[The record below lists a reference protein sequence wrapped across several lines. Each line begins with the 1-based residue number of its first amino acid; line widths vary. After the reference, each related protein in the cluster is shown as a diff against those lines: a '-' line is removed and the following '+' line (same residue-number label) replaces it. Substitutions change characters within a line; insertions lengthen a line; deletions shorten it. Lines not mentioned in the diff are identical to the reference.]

1 VTHCSKAILKTAIPA
16 SAVRLAAGSLTPRQK
31 KLFPP
36 QDLGL
41 LSAPDRDDWNKPDL
55 IMDVLG
61 IADGAVVA
69 DLGAGGGWFTIRLAR
84 RVGPNGLVYAQD
96 IQPQMIEAIN
106 RRVQQEALSNVR
118 TVLGTPTDPRLPGGL
133 DAVLIVDAY
142 REMDEP
148 GKPEVLQ
155 GLLRRIDD
163 ALKPQGRVGIVDF
176 LPGGGGPGP
185 SSEDRV
191 KPETIKWFS
200 GTQDGLQRP
209 TRIDFELP
217 GVTLTRMPLEQDMG
231 PMLETGDIDAII
243 SPNAPKALGRP
254 DSPVR
259 RLFQDYRNVEESFL
273 TRQYKRAE
281 SYFYHAIMPSRNE
294 QSAIIFCGTMGMLR
308 KRALVDA
315 GGWNEKCITED
326 AELSV
331 RLLNDG
337 WRSLYLC
344 EDCHTAAV
352 TATGWN

>member
-1 VTHCSKAILKTAIPA
+1 MKPLLATLGIAMLLVGVLSDVPQKSGFSTVAFVAAAPPQQTASRTPA
-16 SAVRLAAGSLTPRQK
+16 PRQK

-41 LSAPDRDDWNKPDL
+41 LSAPDRDDWSKPDL

-106 RRVQQEALSNVR
+106 RRVQQEGLTNVR

-142 REMDEP
+142 REMDDP

-155 GLLRRIDD
+155 DLLRRIDD
-163 ALKPQGRVGIVDF
+163 ALKPQGRIGIVDF

-191 KPETIKWFS
+191 KPETIISALSAS
-200 GTQDGLQRP
+200 GLRLQARETIP
-209 TRIDFELP
+209 PFQYLLVFGKPATTTRL
-217 GVTLTRMPLEQDMG
+217 
-231 PMLETGDIDAII
+231 
-243 SPNAPKALGRP
+243 
-254 DSPVR
+254 
-259 RLFQDYRNVEESFL
+259 RN
-273 TRQYKRAE
+273 
-281 SYFYHAIMPSRNE
+281 
-294 QSAIIFCGTMGMLR
+294 
-308 KRALVDA
+308 
-315 GGWNEKCITED
+315 
-326 AELSV
+326 
-331 RLLNDG
+331 
-337 WRSLYLC
+337 
-344 EDCHTAAV
+344 
-352 TATGWN
+352 